1 MSKVG
6 YLSLT
11 GKIAVAVLLLAVMV
25 VCWAL
30 LAQ

>member
-1 MSKVG
+1 MSKAG

-25 VCWAL
+25 ALIL